1 MMLDT
6 VIKVDNLSKKYILD
20 HQQKKAS
27 GDGLRHVLDDQIKSV
42 FSVFSRNSKEK
53 KIFSNKEE
61 FWALKD
67 ISFEVKRGEK
77 VGIVGKNGAGK
88 STLLKI
94 LSRIMDPTQGRVT
107 IVGRVASLLE
117 VGTGFHP
124 ELTGRENIYL
134 NGSILGMR
142 KAEIDQ
148 KFDEI
153 VDFSEVEK
161 FLDTPV
167 KKYSSGMTVRLA
179 FSVAAHLESEILIV
193 DEVLSVGDATFQKKC
208 LGKMEDVGQQGRT
221 IFFVSHN
228 IPTVSRL
235 CERVILLKNGQLQAQ
250 GPTDEMLALYL
261 LSGGSQGFWVA
272 PEQEKLLPLGLLQV
286 KLMGSRSDEVRSVIH
301 FDEEVKVEVSYQ
313 INQQLIEPWFIRI
326 RISNASGQVIFS
338 SWDTDTL
345 TQKEVSPGQYRQ
357 TCTIPQKLMKPG
369 SYTLSVG
376 TFKLSGVQQRAEKYS
391 DHPEIM
397 AFDISDV
404 GYPLNLGRDG
414 TITPV
419 LNWSQES
426 IGASHE
432 NLDP

>member
-1 MMLDT
+1 MLDV

-20 HQQKKAS
+20 HQKKQSA
-27 GDGLRHVLDDQIKSV
+27 GDGLRHILNDQINAV
-42 FSVFSRNSKEK
+42 FSSLFSRNSKNKEL
-53 KIFSNKEE
+53 FPSKEE
-61 FWALKD
+61 FWALKN

-77 VGIVGKNGAGK
+77 VGIIGKNGAGK

-94 LSRIMDPTQGRVT
+94 LSRIMDPTEGRVT

-142 KAEIDQ
+142 KAEIDR

-153 VDFSEVEK
+153 VAFSEVEK

-235 CERVILLKNGQLQAQ
+235 CERVILLKSGQLQAQ
-250 GPTDEMLALYL
+250 GATDEMLALYL
-261 LSGGSQGFWVA
+261 LSGGSQGSWVA
-272 PEQEKLLPLGLLQV
+272 PEEEKSLPLGLLQV
-286 KLMGSRSDEVRSVIH
+286 KLMGSRSDEARSVIH
-301 FDEEVKVEVSYQ
+301 FDEEVRIEVSYQ
-313 INQQLIEPWFIRI
+313 INEELIEPWFIRI
-326 RISNASGQVIFS
+326 RITNASGEVVFS

-345 TQKEVSPGQYRQ
+345 HQREMSIGQYRE
-357 TCTIPQKLMKPG
+357 TCTVPSKLMKPG

-376 TFKLSGVQQRAEKYS
+376 AFKLSGVQKRVEKYA
-391 DHPEIM
+391 DHPEIIT
-397 AFDISDV
+397 FDISDI
-404 GYPLNLGRDG
+404 GYPLNSGRDG
-414 TITPV
+414 TITPL
-419 LNWSQES
+419 LNWTQEA
-426 IGASHE
+426 IGATHE
-432 NLDP
+432 NFDP